1 MSKFGIVA
9 LIGRPNVGKSTL
21 LNSIMDTK
29 VAITSPQPQTTRFPI
44 EAVYEDD
51 NGQIIFKDT
60 PGIFHKVESQVGKK
74 INAASE
80 NAMKGEIDL
89 VLYICDKTRA
99 RGEEE
104 NKLIG
109 LLRQI
114 QKPKILVIN
123 KIDVKEPDRTAEYEI
138 FRDEFDDEVQISGLK
153 QTHLKTLLTKIY
165 SFLPEGKPQVDIK
178 DMVYPIMNM
187 TSKLFLEE
195 IIREKVFLNMREELP
210 HTVIVKVTNIEE
222 KSYSVPT
229 YVGTSQEKPQQ
240 TMLVITAKILTTAD
254 RYKIMLIGK
263 GGRKIKEIGYE
274 ARKEIEIMTNKKV
287 YLDLAVETDEGWPEK
302 FL

>member
-21 LNSIMDTK
+21 LNSIMGTK

-89 VLYICDKTRA
+89 VLYICDKTRE

-123 KIDVKEPDRTAEYEI
+123 KIDVKEPDHTAEYEI
-138 FRDEFDDEVQISGLK
+138 FRDEFNDEVQISGLK
-153 QTHLKTLLTKIY
+153 ETHLKTLLTKIY
-165 SFLPEGKPQVDIK
+165 SYLPEGEPQVDTK

-187 TSKLFLEE
+187 DSKLFLEE

-210 HTVIVKVTNIEE
+210 HTVIVKVVSIEE
-222 KSYSVPT
+222 KPHIDKAT
-229 YVGTSQEKPQQ
+229 KATSD
-240 TMLVITAKILTTAD
+240 MLIITAKVLTTDD
-254 RYKIMLIGK
+254 RYKIMLIGRA
-263 GGRKIKEIGYE
+263 GQKIKEIGYE

-287 YLDLAVETDEGWPEK
+287 YLDLTVETDESWPDK